1 MAFMLRN
8 FHQSQQGSIIASKKI
23 MSDWTEQKI
32 KAQTKKLLFAS
43 KKCFAALVA
52 SHKKLFQ
59 FVSIFETK
67 KVFCSKADGRLTRA
81 IIEKLFRKFNFDFF
95 EKWKWDRETSQP
107 CRRQNIWQLLL
118 KPRFGW
124 SFNRLWNRLL
134 LRRADFYCE
143 KCSFILKR
151 ATPTHHTTPH
161 HTNTPHQ
168 QIAIQF
174 KFLRRHSKKL
184 LGKTHRDRGIHIE
197 RAWSKNP

>member
-1 MAFMLRN
+1 
-8 FHQSQQGSIIASKKI
+8 

-95 EKWKWDRETSQP
+95 EK
-107 CRRQNIWQLLL
+107 
-118 KPRFGW
+118 
-124 SFNRLWNRLL
+124 
-134 LRRADFYCE
+134 
-143 KCSFILKR
+143 
-151 ATPTHHTTPH
+151 
-161 HTNTPHQ
+161 
-168 QIAIQF
+168 
-174 KFLRRHSKKL
+174 
-184 LGKTHRDRGIHIE
+184 
-197 RAWSKNP
+197 

>member
-1 MAFMLRN
+1 MAEYTAFMLRN

-95 EKWKWDRETSQP
+95 EK
-107 CRRQNIWQLLL
+107 
-118 KPRFGW
+118 
-124 SFNRLWNRLL
+124 
-134 LRRADFYCE
+134 
-143 KCSFILKR
+143 
-151 ATPTHHTTPH
+151 
-161 HTNTPHQ
+161 
-168 QIAIQF
+168 
-174 KFLRRHSKKL
+174 
-184 LGKTHRDRGIHIE
+184 
-197 RAWSKNP
+197 